1 MKPELE
7 NKVCVGEEV
16 KDGHEASDPLFKVEL
31 LEGAPKEKMLEV
43 DGDTDAAK
51 GISDVLTPLSGVSD
65 SGTFVTESVAATAAE
80 ARLVELS
87 GFEFNGAPNFKLG
100 GSLITDNEEPLVN
113 WGTLSTFVTPVLNVG
128 ETAFDSLG
136 EANFSPKL
144 NIGELLDLLAAL
156 SEVKVDRVAISAGC
170 AVILG
175 EGMVEKANTGPF
187 PAATA
192 SSLFSLMSD

>member
-1 MKPELE
+1 MY
-7 NKVCVGEEV
+7 
-16 KDGHEASDPLFKVEL
+16 
-31 LEGAPKEKMLEV
+31 
-43 DGDTDAAK
+43 TD
-51 GISDVLTPLSGVSD
+51 
-65 SGTFVTESVAATAAE
+65 
-80 ARLVELS
+80 LVELS

-175 EGMVEKANTGPF
+175 EGMVENANTGPF

-192 SSLFSLMSD
+192 SSLFSLMSDWAGDLSTVMDSETVVLLSKEEVGLSLPFPSAEGIEGGPLESSSSSSR